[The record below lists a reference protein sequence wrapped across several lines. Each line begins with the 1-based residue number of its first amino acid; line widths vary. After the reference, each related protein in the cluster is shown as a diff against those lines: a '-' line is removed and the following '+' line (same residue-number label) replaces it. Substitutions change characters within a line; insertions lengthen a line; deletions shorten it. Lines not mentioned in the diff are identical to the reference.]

1 MERKLAVNGIELNVE
16 TSGAHGD
23 PAILLLHGAGQSLV
37 AWEDD
42 FVAALVAGGR
52 QVVRFDSR
60 DAGRSTSYPAGE
72 PGYGLNDLVAD
83 AAALIE
89 ALGLERAHLVAMSQ
103 GSAVAQLLALGHP
116 GRVASL
122 TLTGATPG
130 GPGHEYADLPP
141 MAEKILALFA
151 EEQREPDWSDREA
164 VLGYLVEG
172 ERPYAGAV
180 FDEAAQRVMAGRVV
194 DRTPNLA
201 AQLTNPF
208 LIDAGTPWRGRLG
221 EIATPVLVF
230 QGGDDP
236 LFPPGHG
243 QALAEAISGARVRVL
258 EGVGHEIFPRRTW
271 DEVVPAIL
279 EHTAR
284 SARAQASSAPS
295 R

>member
-1 MERKLAVNGIELNVE
+1 MERKLAVNGVELNVE
-16 TSGAHGD
+16 TSGDPGD

-37 AWEDD
+37 AWEEE
-42 FVAALVAGGR
+42 FVARLVAGGR
-52 QVVRFDSR
+52 RVVRFDSR

-72 PGYGLNDLVAD
+72 PAYGLNDLAAD

-89 ALGLERAHLVAMSQ
+89 ALGLDGAHLVAMSQ
-103 GSAVAQLLALGHP
+103 GSAVAQLVALDHP
-116 GRVASL
+116 GRAASL

-130 GPGHEYADLPP
+130 GPGHESPDLPP
-141 MAEKILALFA
+141 MADRILALFA
-151 EEQREPDWSDREA
+151 EEQPGPDWTDRAA
-164 VLGYLVEG
+164 VLDYLVEG

-180 FDEAAQRVMAGRVV
+180 FDEAALRAMAARVV

-208 LIDAGTPWRGRLG
+208 LIDAGRPWRERLG
-221 EIATPVLVF
+221 EIAVPVLVF

-243 QALAEAISGARVRVL
+243 QALAAAIPGARARVL

-279 EHTAR
+279 GHTA
-284 SARAQASSAPS
+284 AAGQASSAPS